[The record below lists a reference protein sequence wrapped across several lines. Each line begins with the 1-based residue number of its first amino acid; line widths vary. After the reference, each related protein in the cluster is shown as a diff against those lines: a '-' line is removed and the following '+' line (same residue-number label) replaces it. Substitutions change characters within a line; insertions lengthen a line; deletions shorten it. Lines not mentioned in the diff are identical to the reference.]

1 MEKRL
6 QQSNV
11 YTRGHHSP
19 RVWPAPTRPWAGS
32 RDKKH
37 NKRKAHCRPHNDL
50 SYMML
55 QEAGPSRPGTC
66 ASPAR
71 SCSRTGPVSEWAPGD
86 TQSCKPRAAQSAFVE
101 VPTLA
106 ECSEDKRRWCH
117 GAPAITSLCRTFSP
131 THRQA
136 QAHSTSVRPAAA
148 AGGGG
153 GGYNTPRAD
162 AEPESPGC
170 KVTSTARDLGRL
182 WAELGQVSPG
192 RGAFHGS
199 PAPPKRQTGARSQ
212 ECWPR

>member
-19 RVWPAPTRPWAGS
+19 RVWPAPIRPWAGS

-37 NKRKAHCRPHNDL
+37 SKRKAHCRPHKYL

-55 QEAGPSRPGTC
+55 QDAGPSRPGTC
-66 ASPAR
+66 ASTAR
-71 SCSRTGPVSEWAPGD
+71 SCSCTGPVSEWAPGD

-117 GAPAITSLCRTFSP
+117 GAPVITSLCRTFFP

-136 QAHSTSVRPAAA
+136 QVHSTSVRPAAA
-148 AGGGG
+148 ARGAGSI
-153 GGYNTPRAD
+153 TPLAD
-162 AEPESPGC
+162 EGHESPEC
-170 KVTSTARDLGRL
+170 KVTSVARDLGRL
-182 WAELGQVSPG
+182 GAKLGQVSPG

-199 PAPPKRQTGARSQ
+199 PAPPKKQTGARSQ
-212 ECWPR
+212 ECWSR